1 MSDNM
6 ETMDAYNVYTPP
18 PGYGQPPGEPKK
30 KNNNMVIIGII
41 VLIILCC
48 CIAAAFLIGGWVFG
62 DQIIEMLG
70 IQVMRHLQII

>member
-6 ETMDAYNVYTPP
+6 ETMDGVNVYTPP

-30 KNNNMVIIGII
+30 SNTPMIIGII
-41 VLIILCC
+41 VLILLCC
-48 CIAAAFLIGGWVFG
+48 CITFAVLVGGWFFG

-70 IQVMRHLQII
+70 IQVMRVVPLV